1 MIKKRL
7 LTMAMVCALATS
19 CISTSAFASTSGK
32 NSINK
37 NSTFIK
43 QEIKTYSQYRDTLT
57 KYVSVQADGT
67 FELNAP
73 SNVKDKIPSSVLKS
87 IEDGM
92 TTTNSLI
99 KSGELKA
106 NPNTK
111 KAIGIKNSGK
121 IMLYSAS
128 GEDKVVFN
136 WDHSEMDIYLNSAN
150 AARFSAD
157 LSNGSYAIGV
167 ITAALGGGMAGVL
180 AGAIVGVSGNEVAKA
195 NADGNGV
202 ILNYIMVDGQY
213 QLLMVTAQ

>member
-19 CISTSAFASTSGK
+19 CISTSVFASTSGTI
-32 NSINK
+32 STNK
-37 NSTFIK
+37 NSTSIK
-43 QEIKTYSQYRDTLT
+43 QEVKTYSQYRDTLT

-67 FELNAP
+67 FALNAP
-73 SNVKDKIPSSVLKS
+73 SDVKDKIPSSTLKR

-92 TTTNSLI
+92 KTTNSLI
-99 KSGELKA
+99 KSGELKV

-111 KAIGIKNSGK
+111 KAIKYSDNIV
-121 IMLYSAS
+121 IDSAS
-128 GEDKVVFN
+128 GEDKIEFN

-150 AARFSAD
+150 ATRFAAD
-157 LSNGSYAIGV
+157 LNDGAYGIG
-167 ITAALGGGMAGVL
+167 ALTSIFGGGAVGVL
-180 AGAIVGVSGNEVAKA
+180 TGAIMGISGDAVSRA

-213 QLLMVTAQ
+213 ELLMVQSQ